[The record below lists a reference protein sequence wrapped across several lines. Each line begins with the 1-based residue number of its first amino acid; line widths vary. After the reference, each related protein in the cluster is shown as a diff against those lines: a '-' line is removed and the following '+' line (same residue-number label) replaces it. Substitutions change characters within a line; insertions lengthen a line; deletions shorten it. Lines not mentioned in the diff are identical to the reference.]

1 MSDYRNSNRDREQ
14 ETGGSP
20 WRPAYQ
26 GNRRRRRY
34 VVKRPVYKQPVV
46 WLLAAAAVCIL
57 IVCGSLLNW
66 GANDRTQQ
74 QIGSNGTVNVGTTP
88 TATPAPNAATSD
100 PAAAESDAAPSSAP
114 TPTPVPTAE
123 PSPTPNEGPLVWDT
137 QNGTSFHF
145 DQNCQG
151 MKNATQETMLAAY
164 NSGKKPCDRCVTSE
178 TAIAERPAITV
189 KALTT
194 LPSSLGNVVIQ
205 DPQAFDV
212 YDIKAQLGS
221 LGGSPALLVSG
232 STSGS
237 ISLLYT
243 NQPDTY
249 EIRIRAIVTNSAG
262 SVIWDIDGEPVAY
275 TQAGLDMPREI
286 SLVQNISTTD
296 ILDMNLTVLV
306 YAKDGFSG
314 VDADI
319 AVLGM
324 YQCKMSD
331 VLAS

>member
-14 ETGGSP
+14 ESGGSP

-46 WLLAAAAVCIL
+46 WLLAAAAVCVLIL
-57 IVCGSLLNW
+57 CSSLLTRNT
-66 GANDRTQQ
+66 GDRTQLSSP
-74 QIGSNGTVNVGTTP
+74 GSISVGATP
-88 TATPAPNAATSD
+88 TATTAPGTATAN
-100 PAAAESDAAPSSAP
+100 PDADASASPSSAP

-164 NSGKKPCDRCVTSE
+164 NSGKKPCNRCVTSE

>member
-1 MSDYRNSNRDREQ
+1 MSDYRNSNRDREN

-46 WLLAAAAVCIL
+46 WLLAVAAVCVL
-57 IVCGSLLNW
+57 IVCVSMFNRSTS
-66 GANDRTQQ
+66 DRTQQ
-74 QIGSNGTVNVGTTP
+74 IDSAGTVNVGTTP
-88 TATPAPNAATSD
+88 TATQAPGAATSD
-100 PAAAESDAAPSSAP
+100 PSAASPDAEPSSAP

-145 DQNCQG
+145 DENCQG

-164 NSGKKPCDRCVTSE
+164 NSGKQPCTRCVTSE
-178 TAIAERPAITV
+178 TAIAERPAMTV

-194 LPSSLGNVVIQ
+194 LPSALGNVVIQ
-205 DPQAFDV
+205 DPQVFDV

-249 EIRIRAIVTNSAG
+249 EIRIRAIVTDANNN
-262 SVIWDIDGEPVAY
+262 VVWDIDGEPVAY

-296 ILDMNLTVLV
+296 ILDMKLTVLV
-306 YAKDGFSG
+306 YARDGFSG

-324 YQCKMSD
+324 YQCAMSD

>member
-1 MSDYRNSNRDREQ
+1 M
-14 ETGGSP
+14 
-20 WRPAYQ
+20 
-26 GNRRRRRY
+26 
-34 VVKRPVYKQPVV
+34 
-46 WLLAAAAVCIL
+46 
-57 IVCGSLLNW
+57 
-66 GANDRTQQ
+66 
-74 QIGSNGTVNVGTTP
+74 
-88 TATPAPNAATSD
+88 
-100 PAAAESDAAPSSAP
+100 
-114 TPTPVPTAE
+114 
-123 PSPTPNEGPLVWDT
+123 
-137 QNGTSFHF
+137 
-145 DQNCQG
+145 
-151 MKNATQETMLAAY
+151 
-164 NSGKKPCDRCVTSE
+164 KPCDRCVTSE

-205 DPQAFDV
+205 DPQVFDV
-212 YDIKAQLGS
+212 YDVKAQLGS

-237 ISLLYT
+237 VSLLYT